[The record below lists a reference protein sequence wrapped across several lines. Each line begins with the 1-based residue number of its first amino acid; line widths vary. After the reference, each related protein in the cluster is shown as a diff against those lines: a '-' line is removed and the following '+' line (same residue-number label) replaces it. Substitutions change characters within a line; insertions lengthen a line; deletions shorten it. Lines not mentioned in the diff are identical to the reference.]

1 MNSLFLQGLT
11 FSALV
16 IGILAFVAWWLYL
29 SPIRQAAANGSAA
42 AVYKNKAAATS
53 PRLSYTLALLIG
65 VGSLLITF
73 GGYWDA
79 SEHVVT
85 GIVPG
90 GEDFLWPPHLM
101 LYGGFLLAF
110 LVALGGL
117 IALAFNSLRLGIK
130 DPRMWVRR
138 NPYVGAAVLIA
149 GYGLLS
155 IPGDAIWHELYGVD
169 LTAWSPPHV
178 FLAVSASSLAISAIG
193 LFLRGSTE
201 ETKGER
207 SPKTSSPHMH
217 SAALDGRRPGLA
229 WNRIS
234 VIASKKNWLNLVKL
248 FYISMGLLLFLALG
262 PIEWEFGVE
271 PKIVAQR
278 PVWLYPTI
286 IGVSSFVL
294 LIMGRRIV
302 PGPWTATILALFYFG
317 LRSAVT
323 AFAEIVSGAPPRM
336 TLVFIL
342 GAVLLDLACQWMAR
356 FGFKTGDWQ
365 VRLAAS
371 GAFMV
376 GYTLVA
382 QPTIEFYLVQ
392 FLPAFTI
399 PDHLLTALFTFM
411 LCAALYPVALGLGGW
426 LRNSA
431 GEETEAHHE
440 LPNGAVVP
448 VKS

>member
-1 MNSLFLQGLT
+1 MNSLFLHGLT

-16 IGILAFVAWWLYL
+16 IGILAFLAWWLYL
-29 SPIRQAAANGSAA
+29 SPIRQTAANGSAS
-42 AVYKNKAAATS
+42 AVHKNRAAATS

-65 VGSLLITF
+65 VGSLLISF

-178 FLAVSASSLAISAIG
+178 FLAISASSLTISAVG
-193 LFLRGSTE
+193 LFLRGSTK
-201 ETKGER
+201 ETKGVPSLQPSYSKLR
-207 SPKTSSPHMH
+207 
-217 SAALDGRRPGLA
+217 SAALDSRRPDVA
-229 WNRIS
+229 WHRLGA
-234 VIASKKNWLNLVKL
+234 VASKTDWLNLVKL
-248 FYISMGLLLFLALG
+248 FYISTGLLLFFAIG
-262 PIEWEFGVE
+262 TIEWEIDALA
-271 PKIVAQR
+271 KIVAQR

-294 LIMGRRIV
+294 LILGRRIV
-302 PGPWTATILALFYFG
+302 PGPWTATVLALFYFG

-323 AFAEIVSGAPPRM
+323 AFAEVVSGAPPRM

-342 GAVLLDLACQWMAR
+342 GALLLDLTCQWMTR
-356 FGFKTGDWQ
+356 FGFKAGDWQ
-365 VRLAAS
+365 FRLAAS

-382 QPTIEFYLVQ
+382 QPTIAFFLIQYL
-392 FLPAFTI
+392 PSFTI
-399 PDHLLTALFTFM
+399 LDHLLTALVTF
-411 LCAALYPVALGLGGW
+411 LLSAALYPVALALGGW
-426 LRNSA
+426 LQDSA
-431 GEETEAHHE
+431 DEEPETPLG
-440 LPNGAVVP
+440 LPETLPEPA
-448 VKS
+448 KS

>member
-11 FSALV
+11 FSVLV
-16 IGILAFVAWWLYL
+16 IGILAFLAWWLYL
-29 SPIRQAAANGSAA
+29 SPIRQAPANGSAA
-42 AVYKNKAAATS
+42 AVQKNKAAATS

-65 VGSLLITF
+65 VGSLLISF

-79 SEHVVT
+79 SEHVIT
-85 GIVPG
+85 GVVPG

-117 IALAFNSLRLGIK
+117 IALAYHSLRLGIK
-130 DPRMWVRR
+130 DPRLWVRR

-169 LTAWSPPHV
+169 LTAWSPPHI

-207 SPKTSSPHMH
+207 SLKPSSSHMR
-217 SAALDGRRPGLA
+217 SAALDSRRPGLA

-234 VIASKKNWLNLVKL
+234 AVASKTDWLNLVKL
-248 FYISMGLLLFLALG
+248 FYISTGLLLFFAVG
-262 PIEWEFGVE
+262 TIEWEIDVVA
-271 PKIVAQR
+271 KIVAQR

-302 PGPWTATILALFYFG
+302 PGPWTATVLALFYFG

-342 GAVLLDLACQWMAR
+342 GAVLLDLTCHWMAR
-356 FGFKTGDWQ
+356 FGFKAGDWQ
-365 VRLAAS
+365 FRLAAS

-382 QPTIEFYLVQ
+382 QPTIAFFLLQYL
-392 FLPAFTI
+392 PSFTL
-399 PDHLLTALFTFM
+399 PDHLLTALFVF
-411 LCAALYPVALGLGGW
+411 LLSAALYPVALGLGGW
-426 LRNSA
+426 LQESA
-431 GEETEAHHE
+431 GEESETPLEVPE
-440 LPNGAVVP
+440 TITVP

>member
-1 MNSLFLQGLT
+1 M

-16 IGILAFVAWWLYL
+16 IGILAFLAWWLYL
-29 SPIRQAAANGSAA
+29 SPIRQAAANGTAA
-42 AVYKNKAAATS
+42 TVQQNKAAAIS
-53 PRLSYTLALLIG
+53 KRLSYTLALLIG
-65 VGSLLITF
+65 VGSMLISF

-110 LVALGGL
+110 VVALGGL
-117 IALAFNSLRLGIK
+117 IALALNSLRLGIK
-130 DPRMWVRR
+130 DPRLWVRR
-138 NPYVGAAVLIA
+138 NPYVGAVVLIA

-169 LTAWSPPHV
+169 LTAWSAPHV
-178 FLAVSASSLAISAIG
+178 FLAVAATSLSISAIG
-193 LFLRGSTE
+193 LLLRGSTR

-207 SPKTSSPHMH
+207 SPKPSSSHMR

-234 VIASKKNWLNLVKL
+234 AVASRTDWLDLVKL
-248 FYISMGLLLFLALG
+248 FYISMGLLLFVAIG
-262 PIEWEFGVE
+262 TIEWEIDVVA
-271 PKIVAQR
+271 KLVAQR

-294 LIMGRRIV
+294 LIMARRIV

-323 AFAEIVSGAPPRM
+323 AFAEVVSGAPPRM

-342 GAVLLDLACQWMAR
+342 GALLLDLTCQWMTR
-356 FGFKTGDWQ
+356 FGFKTRDWQ
-365 VRLAAS
+365 FRLAAA

-382 QPTIEFYLVQ
+382 QPTIAFFLLQYL
-392 FLPAFTI
+392 PPFTV
-399 PDHLLTALFTFM
+399 PDHLLTALFTFL

-426 LRNSA
+426 LQDSA
-431 GEETEAHHE
+431 GEESETPQEAPE
-440 LPNGAVVP
+440 TVTVP
-448 VKS
+448 AQG

>member
-1 MNSLFLQGLT
+1 MNSLFLQGLM

-16 IGILAFVAWWLYL
+16 IGILAFLAWWLYL

-42 AVYKNKAAATS
+42 AVQRNRVGAIS
-53 PRLSYTLALLIG
+53 SRLSYTLALLIG
-65 VGSLLITF
+65 VGSLLISF

-110 LVALGGL
+110 VVALGGL
-117 IALAFNSLRLGIK
+117 IALALNSLRLGIK
-130 DPRMWVRR
+130 DPRLWVRR
-138 NPYVGAAVLIA
+138 NPYVGAVVLIA

-169 LTAWSPPHV
+169 LTAWSAPHV
-178 FLAVSASSLAISAIG
+178 FLAVAATSLSISAVG
-193 LFLRGSTE
+193 LLLRGSTR

-207 SPKTSSPHMH
+207 SPEPSS
-217 SAALDGRRPGLA
+217 SAKRSSALDSRRRDLA
-229 WNRIS
+229 WHRIS
-234 VIASKKNWLNLVKL
+234 AVASKTDWLNLVKL
-248 FYISMGLLLFLALG
+248 FYISMGLLLFVAIAT
-262 PIEWEFGVE
+262 IEWEIDVVA
-271 PKIVAQR
+271 KLVAQR

-323 AFAEIVSGAPPRM
+323 AFAEVVSGAPPRM

-342 GAVLLDLACQWMAR
+342 GALLLDLTCQWMTR
-356 FGFKTGDWQ
+356 FGFRERDWQ
-365 VRLAAS
+365 FRLAAA

-382 QPTIEFYLVQ
+382 QPTIAFFLLQYL
-392 FLPAFTI
+392 PPFTV
-399 PDHLLTALFTFM
+399 PDHLLTALFTFL

-426 LRNSA
+426 LQDSA
-431 GEETEAHHE
+431 GEESETPQEAPE
-440 LPNGAVVP
+440 TVTAPSQG
-448 VKS
+448 

>member
-1 MNSLFLQGLT
+1 M

-16 IGILAFVAWWLYL
+16 IGILAFLAWWLYL
-29 SPIRQAAANGSAA
+29 SPIRQAAANGTAA
-42 AVYKNKAAATS
+42 TVQQNKAAAIS
-53 PRLSYTLALLIG
+53 KRLSYTLALLIG
-65 VGSLLITF
+65 VGSMLISF

-110 LVALGGL
+110 VVALGGL
-117 IALAFNSLRLGIK
+117 IALALNSLRLGIK
-130 DPRMWVRR
+130 DPRLWVRR
-138 NPYVGAAVLIA
+138 NPYVGAVVLIA

-169 LTAWSPPHV
+169 LTAWSAPHV
-178 FLAVSASSLAISAIG
+178 FLAVAATSLSISAVG
-193 LFLRGSTE
+193 LLLRDSTRENKGEPSPEPSSSPIRGS
-201 ETKGER
+201 
-207 SPKTSSPHMH
+207 
-217 SAALDGRRPGLA
+217 ALDSRRPDLA
-229 WNRIS
+229 WHRIS
-234 VIASKKNWLNLVKL
+234 AVASRTDWLDLVKL
-248 FYISMGLLLFLALG
+248 FYISMGLLLFVAIG
-262 PIEWEFGVE
+262 TIEWEIDVVA
-271 PKIVAQR
+271 KLVAQR

-294 LIMGRRIV
+294 LIMARRIV

-323 AFAEIVSGAPPRM
+323 AFAEVVSGAPPRM

-342 GAVLLDLACQWMAR
+342 GALLLDLTCQWMTR
-356 FGFKTGDWQ
+356 FGFRPRDWQ
-365 VRLAAS
+365 FRLAAA

-382 QPTIEFYLVQ
+382 QPTIAFFLLQYL
-392 FLPAFTI
+392 PPFTV
-399 PDHLLTALFTFM
+399 PDHLLTALFTFL

-426 LRNSA
+426 LQDSA
-431 GEETEAHHE
+431 GEESETPQEAPE
-440 LPNGAVVP
+440 TVTAPAQG
-448 VKS
+448 

>member
-65 VGSLLITF
+65 VGSLLISF

-178 FLAVSASSLAISAIG
+178 FLAISASSLTISAVG
-193 LFLRGSTE
+193 LFLRGSTK
-201 ETKGER
+201 ETKGVPSLQPSYSKLR
-207 SPKTSSPHMH
+207 
-217 SAALDGRRPGLA
+217 SAALDSRRPDVA
-229 WNRIS
+229 WHRLGA
-234 VIASKKNWLNLVKL
+234 VASKTDWLNLVKL
-248 FYISMGLLLFLALG
+248 FYISTGLLLFFAIG
-262 PIEWEFGVE
+262 TIEWEIDALA
-271 PKIVAQR
+271 KIVAQR

-294 LIMGRRIV
+294 LILGRRIV
-302 PGPWTATILALFYFG
+302 PGPWTATVLALFYFG

-323 AFAEIVSGAPPRM
+323 AFAEVVSGAPPRM

-342 GAVLLDLACQWMAR
+342 GALLLDLTCQWMTR
-356 FGFKTGDWQ
+356 FGFKAGDWQ
-365 VRLAAS
+365 FRLAAS

-382 QPTIEFYLVQ
+382 QPTIAFFLLQYL
-392 FLPAFTI
+392 PSFTI
-399 PDHLLTALFTFM
+399 LDHLLTALITF
-411 LCAALYPVALGLGGW
+411 LLSAALYPLALGLGGW
-426 LRNSA
+426 LQDSA
-431 GEETEAHHE
+431 GEESETPLG
-440 LPNGAVVP
+440 LPETLPEPA
-448 VKS
+448 KS